1 MKHKISK
8 FFRRMF
14 AAVMLGVATIT
25 MASCDLEELF
35 VFGGVEINPE
45 DIETFDGTKN
55 AIFFAL
61 YNYYGYE
68 GQHFTNKWLGMN
80 DALAKHGITVTG
92 YEGQKDARKFKVV
105 REANCDLP

>member
-61 YNYYGYE
+61 YNYLTH
-68 GQHFTNKWLGMN
+68 GQK
-80 DALAKHGITVTG
+80 ITVRG
-92 YEGQKDARKFKVV
+92 HHYEVSS
-105 REANCDLP
+105 